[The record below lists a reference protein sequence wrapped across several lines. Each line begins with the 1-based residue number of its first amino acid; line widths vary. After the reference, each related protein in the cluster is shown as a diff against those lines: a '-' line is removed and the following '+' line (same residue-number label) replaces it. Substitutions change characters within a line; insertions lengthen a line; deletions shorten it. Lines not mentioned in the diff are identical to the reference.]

1 MAVAVAMA
9 PAAAVGGLSEGRD
22 CCCRCGCCG
31 CCCGCCCSCRVAMI
45 SGGGC
50 SWERW
55 AWCWP
60 VACRETA
67 TAGAGG
73 AGMPISAMPLPLPPA
88 ALALLVLPVAGPRT
102 VPSPCRINRPIDPS
116 FFFVVGIILNRID
129 TEDGVA
135 SDAATWSETTGG
147 DGWHAVCGNVRP
159 GFVYLFTC
167 RQDRTGGDG
176 RGAEGGRGTLRTG

>member
-1 MAVAVAMA
+1 MA
-9 PAAAVGGLSEGRD
+9 PPAAVGGRSEGGD

-31 CCCGCCCSCRVAMI
+31 CCCGCCSCRVAMI

-60 VACRETA
+60 AWPVACRETA

-73 AGMPISAMPLPLPPA
+73 AGRPISAMPLPP
-88 ALALLVLPVAGPRT
+88 ALALLVLAVAGPRT
-102 VPSPCRINRPIDPS
+102 VPSPCRINRLIDPS
-116 FFFVVGIILNRID
+116 FFFVVGIILKRID
-129 TEDGVA
+129 TEDGEA
-135 SDAATWSETTGG
+135 SNVATWSKTTGG
-147 DGWHAVCGNVRP
+147 DGGHAVCRNVRR

-167 RQDRTGGDG
+167 RQDRTG
-176 RGAEGGRGTLRTG
+176 